1 MLGFPKPRDYETP
14 LEKKG
19 LSQFGPVAVWAGI
32 ALIVILLA
40 AILLLSR
47 EGKKM
52 SPGNFNPHPNSQILL
67 HPSETT
73 A

>member
-1 MLGFPKPRDYETP
+1 MLGFPKPRDYQTD

-19 LSQFGPVAVWAGI
+19 LAQFGPVAVWAGI
-32 ALIVILLA
+32 ALILILLA

-67 HPSETT
+67 PPSET
-73 A
+73 AA